1 MVRSGRDGVTQVYF
15 SEARQA
21 DDVLRL
27 ALEAAQLPTDDLGG
41 RNQMFFSL
49 SDDDGLIGFV
59 GLEGDGADRLLR
71 SLVVLPTRRGQ
82 GYGRMLVERLERVA
96 DGTVERLHLLT
107 NGGAEFFRGLGYVDA
122 DRDAAPAFIAATA
135 QFTSL
140 CGPRATYLVKDLG

>member
-1 MVRSGRDGVTQVYF
+1 MTQIYF
-15 SEARQA
+15 SEARHA

-41 RNQMFFSL
+41 PDQMFFSL
-49 SDDDGLIGFV
+49 SDDDGLIGFI
-59 GLEGDGADRLLR
+59 GLEGHGADRLLR
-71 SLVVLPTRRGQ
+71 SLVVLPTRRGE
-82 GYGRMLVERLERVA
+82 GYGRMLVERLEQMA
-96 DGTVERLHLLT
+96 DGTIERLHLLT
-107 NGGAEFFRGLGYVDA
+107 NGSAEFFRGLGYVDA

>member
-1 MVRSGRDGVTQVYF
+1 VVRSGRDGVTQVYF

-107 NGGAEFFRGLGYVDA
+107 NGSAEFFRGLGYVDA